1 MDRDAP
7 EIQRHAQE
15 LAVLAI
21 EELLPKPN
29 LLPLI
34 ADLFGRESS
43 IFYCLNDVMVG
54 ENPPDRAED
63 LRRMA
68 EWYGTFVDQLI
79 AVSVVGDPVE
89 APTKSSHTPDS

>member
-1 MDRDAP
+1 LDRDAP
-7 EIQRHAQE
+7 EIQRRPQK

-29 LLPLI
+29 LLSLI
-34 ADLFGRESS
+34 ADLFGCESN

-68 EWYGTFVDQLI
+68 EWYGAFVDQII

-89 APTKSSHTPDS
+89 APMKRSRTPDS